1 MPMKNKICHPQKNC
15 RQILSSS
22 LKREESEVRL
32 QRLLQR
38 MEILIVLCQDS
49 ILYESQADIA
59 CRDNITGFIALCLH
73 KLLFKL
79 SK

>member
-1 MPMKNKICHPQKNC
+1 MPMKNKICHPLKNC
-15 RQILSSS
+15 RQIPIFSH
-22 LKREESEVRL
+22 KRGKEKVCL

-49 ILYESQADIA
+49 ELYKSQADIA

-73 KLLFKL
+73 KLGIML